1 MTVLS
6 AAILLFLVLDP
17 LGNIPFFISSL
28 KNAPPERHKYIIAR
42 EMLIALAILMLFLL
56 AGPRLL
62 ALLQIS
68 ESSLTAAGGVI
79 LLLIAIKMVFPS
91 HDLEESDKEKEPFI
105 VPLAIPYTAGPSAI
119 STVMLMSGSP
129 SGNMWEWTLSLFIA
143 WTLACVILLFSDKIK
158 DLFGEKGI
166 TAMERLM
173 GLILSAVAIQML
185 MNGIANYVAGRFP
198 GLTHP

>member
-6 AAILLFLVLDP
+6 AALLIFLVLDP
-17 LGNIPFFISSL
+17 LGNIPFFISAL
-28 KNAPPERHKYIIAR
+28 KNAPPERHKYIIVR
-42 EMLIALAILMLFLL
+42 EMLFALAILMIFLL
-56 AGPRLL
+56 AGPKLL

-91 HDLEESDKEKEPFI
+91 HDLEENTKDKEPFI

-129 SGNMWEWTLSLFIA
+129 SGNMGLWMLSLFLA
-143 WTLACVILLFSDKIK
+143 WAAAGIILFFADRIK

-173 GLILSAVAIQML
+173 GLILSAAAIQML

-198 GLTHP
+198 GLTH